1 MQQNLIWKKQQIN
14 ADMLKLVPIDL
25 KRLRDVVEKWSCEKG
40 SIMNWLKTLMSLL
53 LINVLKTD
61 YDNKIVIL
69 KVKYQILLA

>member
-1 MQQNLIWKKQQIN
+1 
-14 ADMLKLVPIDL
+14 MLKLVPIDL

-40 SIMNWLKTLMSLL
+40 SILNWLKTLMSLL

>member
-1 MQQNLIWKKQQIN
+1 
-14 ADMLKLVPIDL
+14 
-25 KRLRDVVEKWSCEKG
+25 
-40 SIMNWLKTLMSLL
+40 MSLL